1 MSKIKLW
8 IKQLPLVNRV
18 IDKSKR
24 TTVVGLDGLPIY
36 TVLDFFI
43 KEIRKEHLNTKST
56 SLAFSFFLAIFPA
69 TIFLFTLIPY
79 IPINNFQDQ
88 LLKILSQVLPANAFE
103 AVQTTL
109 TDIIKNQ
116 NGGLLTFGFIA
127 ALFFASNGIM
137 ALMRNFNKAS
147 LVSDKRRPWRKR
159 VTAISL
165 TFILSIMLIVG
176 VSLIIAGN
184 FIVNKLET
192 LDIIHG
198 ALAKYSLLLV
208 NWVIILLLFFSI
220 ISTLYYYGP
229 ASAKKFR
236 FFSAGAT
243 IATLLSIISS
253 LGFAFYVNNF
263 GSYNKLYGSIGTLI
277 VIMIWLYLN
286 SMILLIGFE
295 LNASINILKRN
306 LPEPVKKRM
315 GNRLRTSF
323 NTDQANN

>member
-1 MSKIKLW
+1 MNKIKNLLW
-8 IKQLPLVNRV
+8 QLPFVERV
-18 IDKSKR
+18 VEHSKH
-24 TTVVGLDGLPIY
+24 TSLIGFEGLPIY
-36 TVLDFFI
+36 TVLEFFF
-43 KEIRKEHLNTKST
+43 KEIQKEHLNTKST

-88 LLKILSQVLPANAFE
+88 LLYILSQVLPATAFE

-116 NGGLLTFGFIA
+116 NGGLLTFGFVA
-127 ALFFASNGIM
+127 AIFFSSNGIM

-147 LVSDKRRPWRKR
+147 FIHDKRTAWKKR
-159 VTAISL
+159 RIAIAL
-165 TFILSIMLIVG
+165 TFVISIMLIVG
-176 VSLIIAGN
+176 VSLIVAGN
-184 FIVNKLET
+184 YIIGRLES
-192 LDIIHG
+192 LDIISG
-198 ALAKYSLLLV
+198 SLTRYSLQLV
-208 NWVIILLLFFSI
+208 NWIIILLLFFSI
-220 ISTLYYYGP
+220 ISTLYYYAPG
-229 ASAKKFR
+229 SSKKFR
-236 FFSAGAT
+236 FFSAGSTLAT
-243 IATLLSIISS
+243 VLSILSS
-253 LGFAFYVNNF
+253 TGFAFYVNNF

-315 GNRLRTSF
+315 GNRLR
-323 NTDQANN
+323 NTESI

>member
-1 MSKIKLW
+1 MNKIKAWLW
-8 IKQLPLVNRV
+8 HLPFVERV
-18 IDKSKR
+18 VERSRHTSLI
-24 TTVVGLDGLPIY
+24 GFDGLPIY
-36 TVLDFFI
+36 TVLEFFF
-43 KEIRKEHLNTKST
+43 KEIQKEHLNTKAT

-79 IPINNFQDQ
+79 IPVNNFQDQ
-88 LLKILSQVLPANAFE
+88 LLYILSQVLPANAYE
-103 AVQTTL
+103 AVQSTL

-127 ALFFASNGIM
+127 AIFFSSNGIM

-147 LVSDKRRPWRKR
+147 FIKETRKGWKKRRI
-159 VTAISL
+159 AIML
-165 TFILSIMLIVG
+165 TIVISIMLILG

-184 FIVNKLET
+184 YIINTLEEYE
-192 LDIIHG
+192 IIHG
-198 ALAKYSLLLV
+198 ILSKYSLVLV
-208 NWVIILLLFFSI
+208 NWIIILLLFFSI

-229 ASAKKFR
+229 GSNKKFK

-243 IATLLSIISS
+243 LATVLSIATSS
-253 LGFAFYVNNF
+253 GFAFYVNNF

-295 LNASINILKRN
+295 LNASINILKQN

-315 GNRLRTSF
+315 GNRLRSSES
-323 NTDQANN
+323 